1 MIQTASKQETEPT
14 IRLLKM
20 PLEPRVM
27 DRSEVLRELR
37 GVLDRVPTPVLQ
49 ASLSVYREYAA
60 TQLQGA

>member
-27 DRSEVLRELR
+27 DRSEVLRGLR
-37 GVLDRVPTPVLQ
+37 GVLDRVPNPVLQ
-49 ASLSVYREYAA
+49 ASVSVYRE
-60 TQLQGA
+60 